1 MLHSGS
7 SIICSC
13 CQKTVLLMA
22 SIHKSNLKQTSNK
35 CSSEEDWADASPK
48 DKSSAAHLRHG
59 EGELVIK
66 NWERTRKSIR
76 KPTGSPA
83 LRRQPTTVSSSS
95 AVFPSVPLHRL
106 RESHTS
112 DRNNREIYSRLVLTD
127 GSRRQCAQIS
137 TTTRVTPVHS
147 KGENI
152 VPVRAVGAYIH
163 VVSSFVTILP
173 SVLII
178 SET

>member
-1 MLHSGS
+1 M
-7 SIICSC
+7 
-13 CQKTVLLMA
+13 
-22 SIHKSNLKQTSNK
+22 
-35 CSSEEDWADASPK
+35 
-48 DKSSAAHLRHG
+48 
-59 EGELVIK
+59 IK

-76 KPTGSPA
+76 TPSGSPA
-83 LRRQPTTVSSSS
+83 LWRQPTTVSSSSS

-178 SET
+178 SETSFRFSTKVSSSSDILNYNDTVCFTLRHSMGFKCEVKMGKRMLLLQFALVIIK